1 LWPKILAVCL
11 EVPLSIED
19 MTYASQQ
26 LAEALQ
32 KLAHEAEHSQNYS
45 NCCHQVSLDT
55 EDVQFPPAV
64 AEFLENTGK
73 YTEQTKTVSV
83 GIY

>member
-1 LWPKILAVCL
+1 
-11 EVPLSIED
+11 

-32 KLAHEAEHSQNYS
+32 KLVREADLPHDYTKRDLP
-45 NCCHQVSLDT
+45 VSIETKDF
-55 EDVQFPPAV
+55 QFPPAV
-64 AEFLENTGK
+64 AEFLEKTGH
-73 YTEQTKTVSV
+73 YTEKTKAVSM

>member
-1 LWPKILAVCL
+1 
-11 EVPLSIED
+11 

-32 KLAHEAEHSQNYS
+32 KLVREADHPHDYS
-45 NCCHQVSLDT
+45 KRDLPASIET
-55 EDVQFPPAV
+55 KDVNFPSAV
-64 AEFLENTGK
+64 ADFLEKTSH
-73 YTEQTKTVSV
+73 YSEQTKTVSA

>member
-1 LWPKILAVCL
+1 
-11 EVPLSIED
+11 

-32 KLAHEAEHSQNYS
+32 KLVREADLPHDYS
-45 NCCHQVSLDT
+45 KRDLPVSIET
-55 EDVQFPPAV
+55 KDVKFPPAV
-64 AEFLENTGK
+64 AEFLEKTSH

-83 GIY
+83 GKY